1 MVRLQPTKQ
10 TDMSTIIYKHGST
23 YEEPSEHQTEY
34 PFQLCPECF
43 GENTLVLYCLS
54 LSENT
59 RCTGDI
65 VYRRK
70 ILFEY
75 GYECVNYKCVDCGC
89 EFCCIYQTAEKRPVE
104 VDPHISG
111 YAISI
116 PIIILCAFLFGTC
129 IIIGGQLGDNTP
141 WYISALF
148 VLSIV
153 TGSIAGEAIFASL

>member
-1 MVRLQPTKQ
+1 MVRLQTTKQ
-10 TDMSTIIYKHGST
+10 TDMSTIICKHGST
-23 YEEPSEHQTEY
+23 YEEPSEHQAEY

-43 GENTLVLYCLS
+43 GENTLVVCC

-75 GYECVNYKCVDCGC
+75 GCECANYKCVDCGC
-89 EFCCIYQTAEKRPVE
+89 EFCCIYQTTEKRPVE
-104 VDPHISG
+104 VDPHISV

-116 PIIILCAFLFGTC
+116 LIIILCVFLFATC
-129 IIIGGQLGDNTP
+129 MIIGGQLGNNTP
-141 WYISALF
+141 WYISALA
-148 VLSIV
+148 VLSIM
-153 TGSIAGEAIFASL
+153 TASIAGGTILALP